1 LRQVSK
7 ILISTMT
14 SPEEALQHV
23 PLFSSLPEGELSELA
38 TGLSPRDLEP
48 GTLMFRE
55 GDQGSEAYIIVE
67 GQVEIIKSLDTP
79 DERLL
84 GVRDAGEAIGEM
96 SLFSEDNQRT
106 ASVRAKTP
114 TKLLVMKRDDLEH
127 LLRKQ
132 PDLAFG
138 LVATLS
144 RRLDESENHTIADL
158 REKNRQLQQA
168 FDELKAAQAQ
178 IVEKERLE
186 KELEVAREIQISI
199 LPRELPEDPAWEF
212 GVHFSS
218 MEAVGG
224 DFYDVIKLDSGK
236 LGVAVGDV
244 SGHGVPAALF
254 MSLTAT
260 MLRAEAKRSDS
271 PGDVLRAVNSQL
283 IETSD
288 SGMFVTILYGI
299 LDSASGT
306 FEYAR
311 AGHSTPLLAVP
322 GKPPV
327 QLEDGLGQLLGVFEG
342 MVLDEAKISLEP
354 DTVMVIYTDGVTEA
368 ANESRE
374 FFGEE
379 GLLETVESSD
389 EMQPD
394 ALLKRIW
401 EAVLAFQGEASNE
414 DDITLLAIRAN

>member
-1 LRQVSK
+1 
-7 ILISTMT
+7 MT
-14 SPEEALQHV
+14 TREEALDHV
-23 PLFSSLPEGELSELA
+23 PLFSTLPENELKELA
-38 TGLSPRDLEP
+38 EGLLPQELEQ
-48 GTLMFRE
+48 GSLMFRE
-55 GDQGSEAYIIVE
+55 GDNGNDCYIIVE
-67 GQVEIIKSLDTP
+67 GQVEIIKSIGTA

-84 GVRDAGEAIGEM
+84 GVREPGEAIGEM
-96 SLFSEDNQRT
+96 SLFSDDHQRT

-114 TKLLVMKRDDLEH
+114 LKLLVMKRDHLEN
-127 LLRKQ
+127 LLRGH
-132 PDLAFG
+132 PNLAFD

-144 RRLDESENHTIADL
+144 RRLEESENLTIAEL

-168 FDELKAAQAQ
+168 FDELKTAQAQ

-186 KELEVAREIQISI
+186 RELEVARDIQLSI
-199 LPRELPEDPAWEF
+199 LPRELPEDPAWDL

-283 IETSD
+283 LETSD
-288 SGMFVTILYGI
+288 SGMFVTLLYGI
-299 LDSASGT
+299 LDSGAGT

-322 GKPPV
+322 GEPPI
-327 QLEDGLGQLLGVFEG
+327 QLEDGLGQLLGVFDD
-342 MVLDEAKISLEP
+342 MVLDEVTIPLQS
-354 DTVMVIYTDGVTEA
+354 DSVMVIYTDGVTEA
-368 ANESRE
+368 ANESKE

-379 GLLETVESSD
+379 GLLKAVKSSD

-394 ALLKRIW
+394 ALLQRIW
-401 EAVLAFQGEASNE
+401 EAVQTFQGEALNE
-414 DDITLLAIRAN
+414 DDITLLAIRAT